1 MPILPSR
8 NDRLSDKP
16 QRGDV
21 DVRALRSHGLTN
33 VEIRNA
39 VRLVDDAHLAN
50 QIAELTWIKSNR
62 SRILT
67 AHFRAAD
74 RFIAD
79 VGGRFWLRL

>member
-1 MPILPSR
+1 
-8 NDRLSDKP
+8 
-16 QRGDV
+16 
-21 DVRALRSHGLTN
+21 

-50 QIAELTWIKSNR
+50 QIAELTWIRSNG

-67 AHFRAAD
+67 ARFRAAD